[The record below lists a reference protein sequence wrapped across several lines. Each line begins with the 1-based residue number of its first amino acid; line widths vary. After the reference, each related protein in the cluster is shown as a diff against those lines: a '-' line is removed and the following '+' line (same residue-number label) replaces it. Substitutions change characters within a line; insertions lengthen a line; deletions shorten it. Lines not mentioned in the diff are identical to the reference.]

1 MHTGG
6 NRRSNRNPRTTQ
18 MIDRV
23 SLTGAGGT
31 LATIG
36 IGQVNSVVGIIVGVL
51 TCVYLIIKIAQLIGK

>member
-6 NRRSNRNPRTTQ
+6 NRRRNRNPRVNQ

-36 IGQVNSVVGIIVGVL
+36 IGQVNSVVGIVVGVL
-51 TCVYLIIKIAQLIGK
+51 TCVYLTIKIAQLIGK

>member
-1 MHTGG
+1 
-6 NRRSNRNPRTTQ
+6 

-36 IGQVNSVVGIIVGVL
+36 LGQVNSVVGIVVGVL
-51 TCVYLIIKIAQLIGK
+51 TCVYLSIKIAQLIGK

>member
-1 MHTGG
+1 
-6 NRRSNRNPRTTQ
+6 

-36 IGQVNSVVGIIVGVL
+36 IGQVNSVVGIVVGVL

>member
-6 NRRSNRNPRTTQ
+6 TRRRNRNPRINQ

-36 IGQVNSVVGIIVGVL
+36 IGQVNSVVGIVVGVL
-51 TCVYLIIKIAQLIGK
+51 TCVYLTIKIAQLIGK

>member
-6 NRRSNRNPRTTQ
+6 NRRRNRNPRTAQ

-36 IGQVNSVVGIIVGVL
+36 IGQWNSVVGIVVGVL
-51 TCVYLIIKIAQLIGK
+51 TCVYLTIKIAQLLKK